1 MVKGSVMR
9 TYFKIILSLSSCAL
23 ILNGCFSKT
32 ITLTKMVDKNVSV
45 TSNTSK
51 SWGKIVKAD
60 SAKKEEC
67 TDCYA
72 TALVEPKSIETEDE
86 TKYYA
91 SYNYVEMPE
100 ETNSAY
106 GDYLLEENNLISI
119 QVGAFRTY
127 SGAEHYKKKYTLL
140 NSNYKVDIKTVQ
152 NEYEPLY
159 RVRIEGFNDRFEAK
173 EFMDRY
179 GIRNA
184 FLARN

>member
-32 ITLTKMVDKNVSV
+32 ITITEVVDKNVSV
-45 TSNTSK
+45 TSK
-51 SWGKIVKAD
+51 SRGKIVKAD

-119 QVGAFRTY
+119 QVGAFRKY
-127 SGAEHYKKKYTLL
+127 SGAKRYKQKYRLL
-140 NSNYKVDIKTVQ
+140 SSNYTVEIKTVQ
-152 NEYEPLY
+152 KENKPLY
-159 RVRIEGFNDRFEAK
+159 RVRIEGFSDKFEAK